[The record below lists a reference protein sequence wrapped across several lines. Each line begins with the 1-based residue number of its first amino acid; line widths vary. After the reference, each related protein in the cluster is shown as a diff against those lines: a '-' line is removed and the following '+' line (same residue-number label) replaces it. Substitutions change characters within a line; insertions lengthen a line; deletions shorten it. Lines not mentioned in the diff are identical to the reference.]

1 VVLVRRVTLA
11 WSVVLLS
18 LTLSISLAPAAHAA
32 FPGGNGDIAF
42 SRSIHGQSDI
52 WIVRAGVTGTVN
64 RTNTPHRLESQP
76 DYNTTGTRIAYT
88 RCTEGVR
95 ELRPVGHGRRR
106 RQQDSAHVYPRRA
119 GDMADLVA

>member
-1 VVLVRRVTLA
+1 VRRMTLA

-18 LTLSISLAPAAHAA
+18 MTLSISFASAAHAA

-52 WIVRAGVTGTVN
+52 WVVRPGVTGTVN

-76 DYNTTGTRIAYT
+76 DYNAAGTRIAYT
-88 RCTEGVR
+88 RCTE
-95 ELRPVGHGRRR
+95 EFSNCDLWAM
-106 RQQDSAHVYPRRA
+106 D
-119 GDMADLVA
+119 ADGANKTRLTFTPAVQET